1 MTTEI
6 IVTLIEGKD
15 GRRDILEVLA
25 PLGYIRSAR
34 YARTRYAVISG
45 SHPALHGDIE
55 PDKEGEVVE
64 RIFKDDYATWAGGE
78 ELRKIMGDVAGK

>member
-15 GRRDILEVLA
+15 GGRDILEVIA

-34 YARTRYAVISG
+34 YARTRHAVIG
-45 SHPALHGDIE
+45 GTHPALHGDIE
-55 PDKEGEVVE
+55 PGEEGEVIE
-64 RIFKDDYATWAGGE
+64 RIFKDDYATWAGGN
-78 ELRKIMGDVAGK
+78 ELRQIMEGETK

>member
-1 MTTEI
+1 MTADI

-15 GRRDILEVLA
+15 GRRDILEVTA

-55 PDKEGEVVE
+55 PDKEGEVIE

-78 ELRKIMGDVAGK
+78 ELRRLMTGGV